1 MLVALDLDEVLGDSM
16 QAFVAFHNQNYATD
30 LKLHDFYTYQFEDI
44 LNVSPEVG
52 QQRIK
57 QYYKSR
63 YFAEILPVSG
73 AVEGVEELSKEHDL
87 VVVTARHLL
96 IEEQTRAWL
105 NNYFGSRLSKVYFAQ
120 SYHRVEGGAKKSEIC
135 KEIGAELIVEDCHEY
150 AAECAPVLNQVLLLD
165 RPWNRAQ
172 LVDANSQEQSRSK
185 IKRVHNWDEIVGHI
199 LVDLPK

>member
-16 QAFVAFHNQNYATD
+16 QAFVAFHNQHYETD
-30 LKLHDFYTYQFEDI
+30 LKLNDFYTYQFEDI

-52 QQRIK
+52 QERIK

-73 AVEGVEELSKEHDL
+73 AVEGVEELSKYHDL

-96 IEEQTRAWL
+96 IEQQTRAWL

-135 KEIGAELIVEDCHEY
+135 KELGAELIVEDCHEY
-150 AAECAPVLNQVLLLD
+150 AIECAPVLNQVLLID
-165 RPWNRAQ
+165 RPWN
-172 LVDANSQEQSRSK
+172 QSKPEDINLKEPASSK
-185 IKRVHNWDEIVGHI
+185 IKRVHNWDEIVAHI